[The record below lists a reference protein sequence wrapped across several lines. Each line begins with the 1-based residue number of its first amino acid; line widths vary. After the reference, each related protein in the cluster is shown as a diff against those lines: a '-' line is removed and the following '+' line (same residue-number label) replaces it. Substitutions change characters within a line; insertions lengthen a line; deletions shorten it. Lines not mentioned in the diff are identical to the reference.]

1 LNEMADSLVVV
12 EQRDRVAWVTLNRPE
27 RRNPLGLEM
36 MEALIDALTTL
47 PSETAAVVVA
57 GAGPAFSAGHD
68 LAEVLGGDESELEK
82 IFARCTELMET
93 ISRIPQP
100 VIARVHGVA
109 TAAGC
114 QLVAAADLAV
124 AAESARFATPGEKI
138 GLFCST
144 PMVPISRAVG
154 RKRAMEILL
163 TGQMIDAS
171 TALDWGLVNRV
182 VPDEQLDGAVA
193 ELVESIIAFSP
204 AVIALGKRTFYS
216 QIDVDQHQAYEDTRA
231 VMVANAQMEDA
242 KEGMGAF
249 LDKRQPTWRGK

>member
-1 LNEMADSLVVV
+1 
-12 EQRDRVAWVTLNRPE
+12 
-27 RRNPLGLEM
+27 

-124 AAESARFATPGEKI
+124 AAESARFATPGVKI

-154 RKRAMEILL
+154 RKRAMEMLL

-182 VPDEQLDGAVA
+182 VPDEQLDSAVA